1 MNEREKRL
9 AEIRERLERADDGR
23 LAFVLAFLRAGER
36 GNPSGPSGH
45 LPFQGRQ
52 ERVATPALGAGSQ

>member
-1 MNEREKRL
+1 MNEREKVL

-36 GNPSGPSGH
+36 
-45 LPFQGRQ
+45 
-52 ERVATPALGAGSQ
+52 AAGGGGTCKKQKTKSLSKKLNL

>member
-1 MNEREKRL
+1 MNKREKVL

-36 GNPSGPSGH
+36 EEKQTCNKTCK
-45 LPFQGRQ
+45 L
-52 ERVATPALGAGSQ
+52 AK

>member
-1 MNEREKRL
+1 MNKREKVL

-36 GNPSGPSGH
+36 EDLRIAPAGC
-45 LPFQGRQ
+45 
-52 ERVATPALGAGSQ
+52 TPHQRGAGSQ

>member
-1 MNEREKRL
+1 MNKREIIL

-36 GNPSGPSGH
+36 ED
-45 LPFQGRQ
+45 LRI
-52 ERVATPALGAGSQ
+52 ATPARGAGSQ

>member
-1 MNEREKRL
+1 MDKREKVL

-36 GNPSGPSGH
+36 EEKRRAAEGVGPYT
-45 LPFQGRQ
+45 
-52 ERVATPALGAGSQ
+52 EK